1 MDDNILLYKRTTKLL
16 NLINNITFK
25 RQSHFW
31 EIAIYE
37 KGANNDMEEG
47 NLEISPSFL
56 ANTVYLSPFTII
68 IQTALLANSTCLGNA
83 LPVKRLV

>member
-1 MDDNILLYKRTTKLL
+1 MKRTTKLL

-25 RQSHFW
+25 RQSLFG